1 MSYKNFAEAAEDR
14 SNHKFGITV
23 ERVYKGGS
31 MFMVHQL
38 APYPQFYLDDEDIE
52 YLYQKYRS
60 RVEGEI
66 REEKERKRKEKQD
79 LLHRKIE
86 ELNKL
91 KEEIENE

>member
-1 MSYKNFAEAAEDR
+1 MSYKRFVEAAEDK

-23 ERVYKGGS
+23 ERVYKRD
-31 MFMVHQL
+31 FLV
-38 APYPQFYLDDEDIE
+38 PYHNFVYSEFNLDDEDIE

-60 RVEGEI
+60 RAEVEIE
-66 REEKERKRKEKQD
+66 EEKERKRKQKQEE
-79 LLHRKIE
+79 LHRKIE